1 MDSISLVQVEVT
13 NTLLVWLEVTLSFAA
28 GLNQRNLLKFSENF
42 TFLKLH
48 TDYSTIQTGP
58 PMIT

>member
-13 NTLLVWLEVTLSFAA
+13 KTLLVWLEVTLSFAD
-28 GLNQRNLLKFSENF
+28 GLNQRKLLKFSENF

-48 TDYSTIQTGP
+48 TDYSTI
-58 PMIT
+58 

>member
-28 GLNQRNLLKFSENF
+28 GLNQRKLLKFSENF
-42 TFLKLH
+42 TFLNLH
-48 TDYSTIQTGP
+48 TDFYRSKQARP
-58 PMIT
+58 

>member
-42 TFLKLH
+42 AFLKLH
-48 TDYSTIQTGP
+48 TDYSTI
-58 PMIT
+58 

>member
-28 GLNQRNLLKFSENF
+28 ALIKENF
-42 TFLKLH
+42 
-48 TDYSTIQTGP
+48 
-58 PMIT
+58 

>member
-28 GLNQRNLLKFSENF
+28 GLNKRNLLKFSENF

-48 TDYSTIQTGP
+48 TDYSTV
-58 PMIT
+58 